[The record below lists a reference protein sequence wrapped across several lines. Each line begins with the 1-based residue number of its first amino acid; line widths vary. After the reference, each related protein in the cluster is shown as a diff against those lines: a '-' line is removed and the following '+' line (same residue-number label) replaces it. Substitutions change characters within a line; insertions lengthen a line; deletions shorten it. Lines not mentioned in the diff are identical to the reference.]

1 MANIN
6 KFYDNKFI
14 KYLLIFIVIFIIFMK
29 TYYKNKKSIKE
40 VQKDV
45 LMYTREYDILESIE
59 NDAQKKETEKQKK
72 ADTHIYKSNI
82 EKKAEQIERYR
93 NARTAENRRK
103 EVERKQKITDLAN
116 QEIRKQKEIIN
127 KKVANSNYK
136 EINRKY
142 YLALTEI
149 KNTVK
154 QNQHKN
160 ANKKIKRGDVVY
172 ATIKVDLNSNKYL
185 KQFLTNANI
194 PNDFYNG
201 LAKNGI
207 SKTVINEMKKV
218 NLKDPQDLL
227 FKVGFKS
234 NFYDQLIDKK
244 VGDTLIVN
252 YKDYLTNTQS
262 RMLEEEKERHLRRI
276 EIMKMYSTQEEID
289 LVKDI
294 YDKLSYN
301 YEVKILDIID
311 DNTKK
316 KFDLNNVLEENFDKI
331 DDEVKENLRYEQ
343 ELKERIEKI
352 NLE

>member
-29 TYYKNKKSIKE
+29 TYYKNRESIKE
-40 VQKDV
+40 AQKDV
-45 LMYTREYDILESIE
+45 LMYSKEYDIIESIE
-59 NDAQKKETEKQKK
+59 SDAQKKESEKQKEN
-72 ADTHIYKSNI
+72 DTHIYKSSI

-93 NARTAENRRK
+93 NARKAENKQR
-103 EVERKQKITDLAN
+103 EVERRQKITDLAN
-116 QEIRKQKEIIN
+116 QEIKKQKEIIS
-127 KKVANSNYK
+127 KKIANSNYK

-154 QNQHKN
+154 QNPHKN
-160 ANKKIKRGDVVY
+160 ANKKIKRGDIVY
-172 ATIKVDLNSNKYL
+172 ATIKIDLNSNEYL
-185 KQFLTNANI
+185 KKALTNINI
-194 PNDFYNG
+194 SNDFYNE

-207 SKTVINEMKKV
+207 SKAIINEMKKI
-218 NLKDPQDLL
+218 NFKDPQDLL

-252 YKDYLTNTQS
+252 YKDYATNTQTE
-262 RMLEEEKERHLRRI
+262 MLKEEKAKHLRRI
-276 EIMKMYSTQEEID
+276 EIMKMYSSQEQID

-301 YEVKILDIID
+301 YEVKILDIVD
-311 DNTKK
+311 DSTKK

-331 DDEVKENLRYEQ
+331 DDEVKENLKYEQ
-343 ELKERIEKI
+343 ELQEKIKKI

>member
-14 KYLLIFIVIFIIFMK
+14 KYLLIFIVIFIIFIK
-29 TYYKNKKSIKE
+29 TYYKNRESIKE
-40 VQKDV
+40 AQKDV
-45 LMYTREYDILESIE
+45 LMYSKEYDIIESIE
-59 NDAQKKETEKQKK
+59 SDTQKKESEKQKEN
-72 ADTHIYKSNI
+72 DTHIYKSSI

-93 NARTAENRRK
+93 NARKAENKQR
-103 EVERKQKITDLAN
+103 EVERRQKITDLAN
-116 QEIRKQKEIIN
+116 QEIKKQKEIIS
-127 KKVANSNYK
+127 KKIANSNYK

-154 QNQHKN
+154 QNPHKN
-160 ANKKIKRGDVVY
+160 ANKKIKRGDIVY
-172 ATIKVDLNSNKYL
+172 ATIKIDLNSNEYL
-185 KQFLTNANI
+185 KKALTNINI
-194 PNDFYNG
+194 SNDFYNE

-207 SKTVINEMKKV
+207 SKAIINEMKKI
-218 NLKDPQDLL
+218 NFKDPQDLL

-244 VGDTLIVN
+244 VGDTLIIN
-252 YKDYLTNTQS
+252 YKDYFTSTQTK
-262 RMLEEEKERHLRRI
+262 MLEEEKAKHLRRI
-276 EIMKMYSTQEEID
+276 EIMKMYSTQKQID

-301 YEVKILDIID
+301 YEVKILDIVD
-311 DNTKK
+311 DSTKK
-316 KFDLNNVLEENFDKI
+316 KFDLNTVLEENFDKI
-331 DDEVKENLRYEQ
+331 DDEVKENLKYEQ
-343 ELKERIEKI
+343 EFQEKIKKI